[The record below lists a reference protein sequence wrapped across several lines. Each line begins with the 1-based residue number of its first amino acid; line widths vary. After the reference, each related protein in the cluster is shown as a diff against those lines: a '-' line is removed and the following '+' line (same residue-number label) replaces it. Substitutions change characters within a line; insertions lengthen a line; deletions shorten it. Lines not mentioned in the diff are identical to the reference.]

1 MIGKRRYFSEGTV
14 SFLKKGISNF
24 LLQTQSEGDIFGSR
38 YEHFTP
44 LI

>member
-24 LLQTQSEGDIFGSR
+24 LLQTQSEGDIFGVDMS
-38 YEHFTP
+38 TLLP
-44 LI
+44 S